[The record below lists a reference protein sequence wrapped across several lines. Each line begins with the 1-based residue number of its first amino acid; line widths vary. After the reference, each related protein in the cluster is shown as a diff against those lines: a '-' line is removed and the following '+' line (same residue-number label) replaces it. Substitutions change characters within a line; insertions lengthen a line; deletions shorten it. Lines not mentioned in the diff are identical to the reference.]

1 MRCMME
7 RFITD
12 ELYDNLEISK
22 TRKLEVSEEKIF
34 CKLSSLIAEKD
45 YMEMEEELTL
55 YLAMLERE
63 MFYWGFML
71 GIRFL
76 IKSLLAGSTEV
87 K

>member
-1 MRCMME
+1 ME